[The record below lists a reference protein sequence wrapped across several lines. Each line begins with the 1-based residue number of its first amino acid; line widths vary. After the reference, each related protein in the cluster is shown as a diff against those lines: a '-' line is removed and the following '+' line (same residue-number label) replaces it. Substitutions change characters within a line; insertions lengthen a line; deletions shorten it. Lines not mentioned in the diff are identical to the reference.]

1 MSVLCCDSDDQ
12 HALEIHVLHL
22 LNASQMDEL
31 TQRELHGD
39 HLCSYSVVRMGICH
53 ISHKDKLPVCVIV
66 FSVAAR
72 HSVNGVGCISNVNLN
87 QARLVLGLVTI
98 FGGQT
103 SSVFL

>member
-53 ISHKDKLPVCVIV
+53 ISHKDKITSMCD
-66 FSVAAR
+66 
-72 HSVNGVGCISNVNLN
+72 C
-87 QARLVLGLVTI
+87 VLG
-98 FGGQT
+98 GGKA
-103 SSVFL
+103 